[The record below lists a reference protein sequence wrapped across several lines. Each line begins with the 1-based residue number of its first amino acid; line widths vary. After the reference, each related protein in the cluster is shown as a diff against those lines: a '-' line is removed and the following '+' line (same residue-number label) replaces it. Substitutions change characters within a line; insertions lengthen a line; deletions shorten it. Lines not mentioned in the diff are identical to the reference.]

1 NRINRLPPYIF
12 VEIEKL
18 KNEKK
23 RQGID
28 LISLGIGDPDL
39 TTPDLILN
47 EMIKQV
53 RYPENQNYPSSM
65 GEQDFREA
73 VQRWYKVRFNLEF
86 DADNEITNLIG
97 GKEGIANIAR
107 AFVNP
112 GDIVLCPSPGY
123 PVYEN
128 GATKL

>member
-1 NRINRLPPYIF
+1 VVFKINLKYANRINRLPPYIF

-47 EMIKQV
+47 
-53 RYPENQNYPSSM
+53 
-65 GEQDFREA
+65 
-73 VQRWYKVRFNLEF
+73 
-86 DADNEITNLIG
+86 
-97 GKEGIANIAR
+97 
-107 AFVNP
+107 
-112 GDIVLCPSPGY
+112 
-123 PVYEN
+123 
-128 GATKL
+128 